1 MKSTSLTLNACLLAS
16 LRSGPARQAKRLRL
30 KAVVILSLFLLI
42 TYHLLVLSS
51 SSSSNLRFS
60 ESNDLRLSES
70 NDEVEGSLF
79 TNSAHAQ
86 NLPTLGGVAVN
97 VEINDSDVRQG
108 DIISITKDGF
118 KRSTVEY
125 DVLIFGVVTNAPIL
139 SVEPRTD
146 TTRSVLSS
154 GETLVRV
161 SGANGE
167 IAEGDLITTSVQP
180 GLGQKA
186 TRSGYVIGKALQGY
200 SDSGEGLISVLVG
213 PSFGPAG
220 GGAGAGAGAL
230 IGIATDPANSRY
242 VLAAILGIVV
252 AIGGTI
258 AFIRLISTGVTAVGR
273 NPLAKGSIYRSM
285 FVAAAVIAVL
295 AIAGVVA
302 VVAIIAN

>member
-1 MKSTSLTLNACLLAS
+1 MKSACLLMLNACL
-16 LRSGPARQAKRLRL
+16 PARQAKRLRL

-42 TYHLLVLSS
+42 TYHLP
-51 SSSSNLRFS
+51 
-60 ESNDLRLSES
+60 
-70 NDEVEGSLF
+70 LF
-79 TNSAHAQ
+79 TLTLVHAQ
-86 NLPTLGGVAVN
+86 NLPSLGGVAVN

-118 KRSTVEY
+118 RRSTQEY
-125 DVLIFGVVTNAPIL
+125 DVLIFGVVVSAPIL
-139 SVEPRTD
+139 SVEPRDD
-146 TTRSVLSS
+146 TTRSVISS

-167 IAEGDLITTSVQP
+167 ISEGDLITTSVQA

-186 TRSGYVIGKALQGY
+186 TRGGYVIGKALQGY

-213 PSFGPAG
+213 PSFGTG
-220 GGAGAGAGAL
+220 GGGTGAGAL
-230 IGIATDPANSRY
+230 VGIATDPANSRY

-285 FVAAAVIAVL
+285 FVAAAAIAVL
-295 AIAGVVA
+295 AIAGVAA
-302 VVAIIAN
+302 VVLIINLGGP